1 MHVNIESLR
10 KSMRKIVETD
20 NDTGNRCTWV
30 LNPGDSIDV
39 VQACEGSKVC
49 RRCGQAGGFL
59 GWGCAQAGGVT
70 LSKPVRKDLNSTF
83 GTDEVDALDTSGYG
97 TSPVDEG

>member
-49 RRCGQAGGFL
+49 RRCGQLVDSLDG
-59 GWGCAQAGGVT
+59 
-70 LSKPVRKDLNSTF
+70 
-83 GTDEVDALDTSGYG
+83 DALRL
-97 TSPVDEG
+97 VV